1 MKKTTLL
8 LLLLAVAALAPD
20 YSFSQ
25 ESPSLSRP
33 NEIYAGYGALSLF
46 YFTGNLDHNYNYEDS
61 YYHDYDNEDPSSPG
75 TFFIGYNRQLN
86 KIVSIGAVLSYM
98 HTNNTFKY
106 RDYNTSVYYTGTNH
120 EYLLTEITKVT
131 FSYLN
136 RPSLKVYSGVGM
148 GVTVDLNEATF
159 EGTTQKDRKILPA
172 GQLTFIG
179 IRFGKAFGGFLEFGV
194 GSNGIMQGGLSY
206 RIAD

>member
-1 MKKTTLL
+1 MKKTPLL
-8 LLLLAVAALAPD
+8 LLLLSVAALAPA

-25 ESPSLSRP
+25 ENPSPSRP
-33 NEIYAGYGALSLF
+33 NEIYVGYGALSLF
-46 YFTGNLDHNYNYEDS
+46 YFTGNLDHNYDDP
-61 YYHDYDNEDPSSPG
+61 YYNDYDNADPSSPG
-75 TFFIGYNRQLN
+75 TFVIGYNRQLN
-86 KIVSIGAVLSYM
+86 KIVSIGVVLSYM

-106 RDYNTSVYYTGTNH
+106 HDYNTSVYYTGTNH
-120 EYLLTEITKVT
+120 EYLLTEITRVT

-136 RPSLKVYSGVGM
+136 RPSIKVYSGVGM
-148 GVTVDLNEATF
+148 GVTIDLNEATY
-159 EGTTQKDRKILPA
+159 EGTTLKDRKILPA

-206 RIAD
+206 RFTD